1 MTEYNA
7 SDRKQIRAAEK
18 DAAIADRSRGE
29 VIVSL
34 MSTEPGRR
42 YVWDKLAYAGI
53 FATTFST
60 DPIQMAFNEGQ
71 RNQGLLFLN
80 DVIEYCPDMY
90 ILAMREA
97 NGRRTSTSPRSAG
110 ERPDSED
117 ADGGDSGSAGEAA

>member
-7 SDRKQIRAAEK
+7 SDRKAIRAAEK
-18 DAAIADRSRGE
+18 AAALAARARGE
-29 VIVSL
+29 VIIQL

-42 YVWDKLAYAGI
+42 YVWDKLAHAGL

-80 DVIEYCPDMY
+80 DVIEHCPDQY
-90 ILAMREA
+90 ILAMREH
-97 NGRRTSTSPRSAG
+97 NTRSG
-110 ERPDSED
+110 YKQIEPFKDED
-117 ADGGDSGSAGEAA
+117 DINDGDVVLV